1 MVENSMISPAFR
13 VLLEYGVPDN
23 AVRVIQNVLRQQA
36 KVSDDMPEEELFHLI
51 KINKKILETMLGR
64 YELDIIE
71 KLI

>member
-1 MVENSMISPAFR
+1 MS
-13 VLLEYGVPDN
+13 
-23 AVRVIQNVLRQQA
+23 
-36 KVSDDMPEEELFHLI
+36 KLFHLI